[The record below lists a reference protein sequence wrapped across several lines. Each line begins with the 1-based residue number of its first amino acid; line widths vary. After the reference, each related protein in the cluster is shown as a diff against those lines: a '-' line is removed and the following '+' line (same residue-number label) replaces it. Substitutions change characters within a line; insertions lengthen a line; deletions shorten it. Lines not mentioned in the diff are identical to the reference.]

1 MTRRP
6 IQKRVLTFLAESE
19 KGLDQLIRQQT
30 HHERVLS
37 VTKYMTNEYDMLAKC
52 RAKVTVLA

>member
-19 KGLDQLIRQQT
+19 AGLDQLIRQNT
-30 HHERVLS
+30 RHERVLD
-37 VTKYMTNEYDMLAKC
+37 VKKLLPKETVMFGAHV
-52 RAKVTVLA
+52 AKVTVLI